1 MGIIGAERINGVG
14 DGNDCGNDGD
24 GISGGAAAAANDDA
38 HAGCVGDGG
47 DNIVKVMTL
56 LMAMMIW

>member
-1 MGIIGAERINGVG
+1 MGVIDAERINGVG

-24 GISGGAAAAANDDA
+24 GISGGAAANDDA